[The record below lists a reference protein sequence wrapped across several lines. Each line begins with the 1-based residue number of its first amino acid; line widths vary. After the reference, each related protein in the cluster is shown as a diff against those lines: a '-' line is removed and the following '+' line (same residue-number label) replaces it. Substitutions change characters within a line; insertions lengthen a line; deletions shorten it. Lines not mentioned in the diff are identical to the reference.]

1 MSSQYLEIRELAAWG
16 FDHPVDRGSLGEEQL
31 RNAACHAQSRLAA
44 RMAYPADPPVNAEE
58 TLIQAAE
65 LSHRRNAVLSSGEFD
80 GLAWELAVVDLR
92 KLIAFQ
98 RRIGFAHCDSD
109 PIQQEIK
116 SQQLIDLALP
126 LHPISKSPYMEVAS
140 YCGRWFLRDGYHRS
154 FRLLNE
160 SVHMIPC
167 VVVYAESLAQMGA
180 VGSRFFSQEVLFSEQ
195 PPMVTDF
202 LDEETTVRYRRALPE
217 QIIPFSTQQLQ
228 QPVTAVCRQQEVL

>member
-1 MSSQYLEIRELAAWG
+1 VSPLYLEIRELAAWG
-16 FDHPVDRGSLGEEQL
+16 FDHPVDRSSLGEEQL
-31 RNAACHAQSRLAA
+31 RNAACHAQRRLTA
-44 RMAYPADPPVNAEE
+44 RTPYPAVPPISVEE
-58 TLIQAAE
+58 TRKLVGVLAD
-65 LSHRRNAVLSSGEFD
+65 RKDAVLSSGEFD

-98 RRIGFAHCDSD
+98 RRIGFAPCDSR
-109 PIQQEIK
+109 PIQRK
-116 SQQLIDLALP
+116 SESHQLVGLALP

-160 SVHMIPC
+160 SVHLIPC

-180 VGSRFFSQEVLFSEQ
+180 AGSRFFSQEVLFSEQ

-202 LDEETTVRYRRALPE
+202 LDEETTVRYRRVLPE
-217 QIIPFSTQQLQ
+217 LVVPFTNQQLP
-228 QPVTAVCRQQEVL
+228 QPVTAVCCQQEAL